1 VAGRSDAGRRRFRV
15 RADRRCTPTV
25 GQRPPITTRTSVVA
39 TPTGLEPATSAVTG
53 RADGRWLSMGV
64 AGPLEFAG
72 LRAFETLGSR
82 WVFSGLLLPQCCPTE
97 IIFSRDGVDP
107 PSSPRWCRCR
117 VVDRDS
123 PSRRATFFNVIRSG
137 NSSTAGSP
145 PRSAITTARL
155 AQQQRRPQVR

>member
-1 VAGRSDAGRRRFRV
+1 M
-15 RADRRCTPTV
+15 
-25 GQRPPITTRTSVVA
+25 SVVA
-39 TPTGLEPATSAVTG
+39 TPTGLEPATSAVTE

-97 IIFSRDGVDP
+97 IIFSRDGVEP
-107 PSSPRWCRCR
+107 AQLAAVVSMPRRRQGLAEQAGDVLQCHQVGQLEHCRLAATER
-117 VVDRDS
+117 HHHS
-123 PSRRATFFNVIRSG
+123 PSC
-137 NSSTAGSP
+137 
-145 PRSAITTARL
+145 

>member
-1 VAGRSDAGRRRFRV
+1 MRAAGRRSR
-15 RADRRCTPTV
+15 
-25 GQRPPITTRTSVVA
+25 PITRRVGVTRDVDDSESRPTAGAHQRWVSGLQSRPRMSVVA

-97 IIFSRDGVDP
+97 IIFSRDGVEP
-107 PSSPRWCRCR
+107 AQLAA
-117 VVDRDS
+117 VV
-123 PSRRATFFNVIRSG
+123 
-137 NSSTAGSP
+137 
-145 PRSAITTARL
+145 
-155 AQQQRRPQVR
+155 